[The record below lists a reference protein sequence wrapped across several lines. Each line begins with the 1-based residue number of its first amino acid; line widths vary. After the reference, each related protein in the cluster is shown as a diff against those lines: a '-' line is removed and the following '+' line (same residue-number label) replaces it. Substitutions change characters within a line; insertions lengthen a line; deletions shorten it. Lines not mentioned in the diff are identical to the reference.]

1 MIIKGED
8 LKKIEDEGGD
18 QAFAGNIEDG
28 YYRDYHGNI
37 FELNIPDELIDKY
50 IKERDRKY
58 YLHILPNKN
67 GYLQFGYDEND
78 YLVDN
83 LTLPDDYKQEFS
95 TKEINDLCKKFPQ
108 IDFWSCVEE
117 V

>member
-1 MIIKGED
+1 MIIKGDD

-18 QAFAGNIEDG
+18 QAFEGNIEDG

-50 IKERDRKY
+50 IKERDTKY
-58 YLHILPNKN
+58 HIHVLPNDS
-67 GYLQFGYDEND
+67 GYLQLSYAEHD
-78 YLVDN
+78 Y
-83 LTLPDDYKQEFS
+83 TLDDLSFPNDYKQEFN
-95 TKEINDLCKKFPQ
+95 TKEIDGLCKKFPQ